1 MSNHESPAVIRV
13 VVIDDH
19 GLVAETLKATL
30 SEQEGIEVVAIGST
44 GAEGIDLVIRLKPEV
59 TLVDFRLPDMSGA
72 DVVRAITAKVPATKC
87 VILTGSGQ
95 DRALLESL
103 EAGALGFVTK
113 HQRFA
118 EVVSAIRAA
127 ARGDAS
133 IAPDL
138 LGRVLPQIRSTS
150 EGSNRLTAREQGVLE
165 LMASGKSNLEIAN
178 ELFIALNTV
187 RNHVANVLTKLHA
200 RSRVEAVA
208 IATRDG
214 LVAPGGVT

>member
-1 MSNHESPAVIRV
+1 MSNDANAAPIRV
-13 VVIDDH
+13 LVIDDH

-30 SEQEGIEVVAIGST
+30 SEQEGIQVVAIGST
-44 GAEGIDLVIRLKPEV
+44 GAEGIELAVRLKPNV

-72 DVVRAITAKVPATKC
+72 DVVRALTTQVPETKC

-95 DRALLESL
+95 DRALLDSL

-138 LGRVLPQIRSTS
+138 LGRVLPQLRSMGES
-150 EGSNRLTAREQGVLE
+150 SNRLTAREQGVLE
-165 LMASGKSNLEIAN
+165 LMAAGKSNQEIAD
-178 ELFIALNTV
+178 ELFIAVNTV
-187 RNHVANVLTKLHA
+187 RNHVANVLSKLNA

-208 IATRDG
+208 MATRAG
-214 LVAPGGVT
+214 LVAPGGAS